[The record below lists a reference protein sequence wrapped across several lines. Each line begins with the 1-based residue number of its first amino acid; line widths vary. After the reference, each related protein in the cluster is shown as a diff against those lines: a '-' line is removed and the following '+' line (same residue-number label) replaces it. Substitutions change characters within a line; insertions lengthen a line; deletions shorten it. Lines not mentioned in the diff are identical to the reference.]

1 MDRFRL
7 IYISFPYIAEVMGG
21 VAPDTINKMGGVAVR
36 DPAGLY
42 AIMINRNRTEA
53 EQIRA
58 LKHELSHLR
67 LGHLTDGRTET
78 TKIYFD
84 NFDDV
89 EREADDYA
97 DQMTDE
103 EFSELMTYQIGAAR
117 YIDEL
122 PPRKGA
128 KDEREGV
135 NITRGRD
142 RERPG
147 IYTSEMV

>member
-1 MDRFRL
+1 MERFRL
-7 IYISFPYIAEVMGG
+7 VYASFPDIAKTHGG
-21 VAPDTINKMGGVAVR
+21 IDPDTLNKMGGFAVLN
-36 DPAGLY
+36 PAGWY
-42 AIMINRNRTEA
+42 GIMINSNRTEA

-58 LKHELSHLR
+58 LKHELSHLV
-67 LGHLTDGRTET
+67 LGHLTDDRTDT
-78 TKIYFD
+78 TDIYLK
-84 NFDDV
+84 NLDDV

-117 YIDEL
+117 YFDEL

-135 NITRGRD
+135 DITRG
-142 RERPG
+142 
-147 IYTSEMV
+147 